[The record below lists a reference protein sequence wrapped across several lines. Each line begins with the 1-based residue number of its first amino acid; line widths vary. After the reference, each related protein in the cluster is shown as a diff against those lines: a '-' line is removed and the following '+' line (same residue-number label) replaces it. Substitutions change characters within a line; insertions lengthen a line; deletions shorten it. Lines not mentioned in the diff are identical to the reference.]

1 MTINVLPS
9 LDKSLMRA
17 INRYRVLYT
26 IRNRN
31 LISRADIS
39 RTTGLSPASVTNIT
53 AQLIEEGLLLEKEP
67 GDSMGG
73 RRPILL
79 ALNPDGA
86 FTLGVYLSA
95 QHISA
100 VIINLQADILAKFSM
115 PFEEKDTS
123 PASIAET
130 IVQAVHQCMWSSEL
144 SKNAISGVG
153 VAVPGSVDSF
163 TGLIR
168 FLPNY
173 QWEDVNLKE
182 ILYQKLQ
189 IPTYIDN
196 NANSLTLTEQWFGRG
211 QDVDNLIVVNLA
223 QGVGIGIVV
232 NGQLYMG
239 HSGIAG
245 EFGHTTIDPAG
256 PVCRCGKRGCLEA
269 YVGNYA
275 ILKNAIALARKGAW
289 KCDNLEHLTIEGVV
303 TRAFAGE
310 SALIDLY
317 ANTGRILG
325 IGIANLI
332 EIFNPEKIIIS
343 GKGTNAG
350 KLIFDTMYK
359 TLPEQLSGNVE
370 ERAEVIV
377 QEWKDTD
384 TARGAGVLVLREIY
398 KFPLGQGSPSSDEQP
413 STGSQTKYAE
423 A

>member
-31 LISRADIS
+31 LISRVDIS
-39 RTTGLSPASVTNIT
+39 RRTGLSPATVTNIT
-53 AQLIEEGLLLEKEP
+53 AQLIKEGLLLEKQT
-67 GDSMGG
+67 GKSIGG

-79 ALNPDGA
+79 ALNPEGA

-95 QHISA
+95 QHISV
-100 VIINLQADILAKFSM
+100 VIINLQADVLAKFSTS
-115 PFEEKDTS
+115 FEEEDTS
-123 PASIAET
+123 PESIAET
-130 IVQAVHQCMWSSEL
+130 IVQAVHQCMWSTEL
-144 SKNAISGVG
+144 SKNEISGVG
-153 VAVPGSVDSF
+153 IAVPGFVDSF

-173 QWEDVNLKE
+173 QWESVNFKE
-182 ILYQKLQ
+182 ILFQKLQ

-196 NANSLTLTEQWFGRG
+196 SANSLTLTEQWFGSG
-211 QDVDNLIVVNLA
+211 QDVDNFIVVNLA
-223 QGVGIGIVV
+223 HGVGIGIVI

-245 EFGHTTIDPAG
+245 EFGHTTIDPSG
-256 PVCRCGKRGCLEA
+256 PICRCGKRGCLEA

-275 ILKNAIALARKGAW
+275 ILRNARALAHKGSWDTENPEGLA
-289 KCDNLEHLTIEGVV
+289 IEDVIS
-303 TRAFAGE
+303 RAFSGE
-310 SALIDLY
+310 KALIDLY
-317 ANTGRILG
+317 AETGRMLG

-350 KLIFDTMYK
+350 RLIFDTMYK
-359 TLPEQLSGNVE
+359 SIPEHISGNIE

-384 TARGAGVLVLREIY
+384 TARGAGMLVLREIY
-398 KFPLGQGSPSSDEQP
+398 KFPSAQVVPNSKEKQ
-413 STGSQTKYAE
+413 
-423 A
+423 